1 MSLSFNVQVCLYVI
15 NTHSIVATSVD
26 RLNVCNAGSNP
37 KTTDE
42 VLNGALKNLEDTL
55 IDCDHQKMADSLM
68 VNLQQVKN
76 ESSSDEESVEH
87 KNLMF
92 EDAAS
97 SAGCK
102 SVNLLH
108 NSEYDAT

>member
-1 MSLSFNVQVCLYVI
+1 MLVVRLS
-15 NTHSIVATSVD
+15 
-26 RLNVCNAGSNP
+26 GSNP
-37 KTTDE
+37 KTTDQ

-55 IDCDHQKMADSLM
+55 TDCDHQKMADSLM
-68 VNLQQVKN
+68 VKLQQVKN

-97 SAGCK
+97 SAG
-102 SVNLLH
+102 STSLM
-108 NSEYDAT
+108 